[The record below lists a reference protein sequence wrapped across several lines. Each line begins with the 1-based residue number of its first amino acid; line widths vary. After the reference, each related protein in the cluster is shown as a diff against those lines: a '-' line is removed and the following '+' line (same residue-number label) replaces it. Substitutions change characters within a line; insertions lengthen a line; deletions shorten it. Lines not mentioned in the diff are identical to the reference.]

1 MTTATDDGPLTEV
14 ERHPVLR
21 RQPLGFLPTRQFWRD
36 PENGRLA
43 WLPVS
48 ISVFVLI
55 FAISA
60 LLDPPW
66 WVAFLLFPTTMVLS
80 QGLLE
85 RYVRRAAWRRS
96 RSRLA
101 ALAEDSG
108 PPDHDRSRVS
118 IESEAIETEAIKTE
132 AARRPRT

>member
-1 MTTATDDGPLTEV
+1 MTTATDDGPLAEV
-14 ERHPVLR
+14 ECHPVLP

-48 ISVFVLI
+48 ICVFVLI
-55 FAISA
+55 FTISA

-66 WVAFLLFPTTMVLS
+66 WVAFLLFPAAMVLS

-85 RYVRRAAWRRS
+85 RYVRRAALRRC
-96 RSRLA
+96 RSQLA
-101 ALAEDSG
+101 ALAEDGG
-108 PPDHDRSRVS
+108 PSDHERSRAEV
-118 IESEAIETEAIKTE
+118 ETESITR
-132 AARRPRT
+132 AAGRRRR

>member
-1 MTTATDDGPLTEV
+1 MTTATDNGPLTEV
-14 ERHPVLR
+14 ERHPVLL

-66 WVAFLLFPTTMVLS
+66 WIAFLLFPATMVLS

-85 RYVRRAAWRRS
+85 RYVRRAAWRRF
-96 RSRLA
+96 RAQLA
-101 ALAEDSG
+101 ALPQDSG
-108 PPDHDRSRVS
+108 PPDHDRSRAS
-118 IESEAIETEAIKTE
+118 IEIESIKSQ
-132 AARRPRT
+132 AAGRPRT